1 MKKESDS
8 RDGSLISW
16 LMPAKSTVTL
26 FVFFLLIVGLFLFFL
41 DKKTGAGFGFVEC
54 AFALVAALLLAA
66 LFAWIKLIM
75 EKNPYLGIISG
86 ILIAVLLTN
95 ALFIKYK
102 GPYTM
107 TFAGIGA
114 LGTVGYLMYHFFIYR
129 VEDKRTR

>member
-8 RDGSLISW
+8 RNDSFISW
-16 LMPAKSTVTL
+16 LIPSKSTVAL

-41 DKKTGAGFGFVEC
+41 DKKTDVGFGIIEI
-54 AFALVAALLLAA
+54 AFTIIAAFILAA
-66 LFAWIKLIM
+66 LFAWIKVIM
-75 EKNPYLGIISG
+75 KKNPYLGLVSG
-86 ILIAVLLTN
+86 ILIAVLLIN

-129 VEDKRTR
+129 GEDKRTR